1 MMNPATGYRLPAAAK
16 AHCDLCLSPIAEGRA
31 KLLLHG
37 EAYEFC
43 CPGCA
48 QVFEILGPEEAK
60 RQGPGFKRDAGSGV
74 DGELPPGPYLEVW
87 MKVDGIACGSCAPL
101 VEGLLQSRDGV
112 VKAVVEPIS
121 ETAQILYAPSRV
133 SKDALRG
140 HLGRY
145 GYGAKEVD
153 QLDDEIPSV
162 HQAVRLVL
170 AFVLGANAMMNAMV
184 MYAAFARDN
193 GASWFA
199 DLVFAQRI
207 YDSNPMPGAVRNAFT
222 LITGLSALPVLFY
235 CGWPI
240 LVNGWRRLRLG
251 SPNVDTLVGFGA
263 MMAFVVSLYTAIVL
277 HAHHVYFDTAS
288 MLVALLVIGRSLE
301 GGAKRKASRA
311 ISGLLRLGAKGA
323 EKFVDGEWRQ
333 VDLGTVRA
341 GDRLRVKLGERVPVD
356 GRVLS
361 GAGWVDTSTLTG
373 EPRPVEAAPDSA
385 VLAGSL
391 LTQGTLEIEA
401 EKVGSDT
408 LLSQVVT
415 RVRKTLAAKAPLQ
428 QLADRIAAGFIP
440 IVIAAA
446 LLGGFLAYAHHET
459 AAQALMAGVAVLV
472 VACPCAL
479 GIATPMVLLAA
490 VSECAKR
497 GIL

>member
-1 MMNPATGYRLPAAAK
+1 VQDAF
-16 AHCDLCLSPIAEGRA
+16 
-31 KLLLHG
+31 
-37 EAYEFC
+37 YEFC

-60 RQGPGFKRDAGSGV
+60 RQGPGLKQGV
-74 DGELPPGPYLEVW
+74 EGELPPGPYLEVW

-121 ETAQILYAPSRV
+121 ETAQVLYAPSRV
-133 SKDALRG
+133 SKDGIRD

-153 QLDDEIPSV
+153 QLDDEVPSV

-193 GASWFA
+193 AGNGGANWFA
-199 DLVFAQRI
+199 DLIFAQRI

-263 MMAFVVSLYTAIVL
+263 VMAFIVSL
-277 HAHHVYFDTAS
+277 
-288 MLVALLVIGRSLE
+288 
-301 GGAKRKASRA
+301 
-311 ISGLLRLGAKGA
+311 
-323 EKFVDGEWRQ
+323 
-333 VDLGTVRA
+333 
-341 GDRLRVKLGERVPVD
+341 
-356 GRVLS
+356 
-361 GAGWVDTSTLTG
+361 
-373 EPRPVEAAPDSA
+373 
-385 VLAGSL
+385 
-391 LTQGTLEIEA
+391 
-401 EKVGSDT
+401 
-408 LLSQVVT
+408 
-415 RVRKTLAAKAPLQ
+415 
-428 QLADRIAAGFIP
+428 
-440 IVIAAA
+440 
-446 LLGGFLAYAHHET
+446 
-459 AAQALMAGVAVLV
+459 
-472 VACPCAL
+472 
-479 GIATPMVLLAA
+479 
-490 VSECAKR
+490 
-497 GIL
+497 